1 MKILVHDYAGHPFQV
16 QLSRQLA
23 RGGHDVLHAYA
34 GALQTPR
41 GELVRREDD
50 PPGFDVTEVPMDPD
64 YAKHKYSFRRRRS
77 MEIRYGHSAAK
88 LIDGWSPE
96 VVLSSNT
103 PTEPQSSILKAC
115 KKGDRQFV
123 FWCQDFYSIA
133 VDKLVRKKIPVLGRL
148 IGSYYKRLERRQLRA
163 SDHVVA
169 ITEDFKPIM
178 VGEFGVDPDKISVIP
193 NWAPIDNI
201 PLHDKANTW
210 SREQGLDDKYVF
222 LYTGTLGMK
231 HNPEL
236 LLAVAAEFRDRPDVR
251 VVVISEGIGADW
263 LREERDR
270 RGLTN
275 LVLLPYQPFSVLPE
289 VLAAGDVL
297 TGVLEE
303 DAGVFSVPSKV
314 LTYLCARRPILLAVP
329 EVNLAARTISSEA
342 AGLTVAPS
350 DTEAYVT
357 AAERLYA
364 DSELARRS
372 AENARRYAERA
383 FDIESIAADFSG
395 IITGNPTP
403 TTSAESGQRT
413 ARHPEPVVA
422 T

>member
-1 MKILVHDYAGHPFQV
+1 MKFLVHDYAGHPFQV

-23 RGGHDVLHAYA
+23 RGEHDVLHAYA

-41 GELVRREDD
+41 GELVRRDDD
-50 PPGFDVTEVPMDPD
+50 PDGFDVVEVPMDPD

-77 MEIRYGHSAAK
+77 MEIRYGRRAAE
-88 LIDGWSPE
+88 LIDEWSPD

-148 IGSYYKRLERRQLRA
+148 IGSYYKRLERKQLRA

-178 VGEFGVDPDKISVIP
+178 VDEFGVDPAKISVIP
-193 NWAPIDNI
+193 NWAPIDSI
-201 PLHDKANTW
+201 PLHEKANAW
-210 SREQGLDDKYVF
+210 SEEQRLDDKFVF

-236 LLAVAAEFRDRPDVR
+236 LIAVAEKFRDRSDVR

-270 RGLTN
+270 RELTN

-289 VLAAGDVL
+289 VLAGGDVL

-329 EVNLAARTISSEA
+329 EVNLAARIIKNEA

-350 DTEAYVT
+350 DTEAYVS

-364 DSELARRS
+364 DSDLASRS
-372 AENARRYAERA
+372 AENARCYAEGA
-383 FDIESIAADFSG
+383 FDIETIAARFSE
-395 IITGNPTP
+395 IITGTP
-403 TTSAESGQRT
+403 SPIAAAEREKRTSRRPKA
-413 ARHPEPVVA
+413 VVA